1 MRQRPRYCRRV
12 QLLRSCSVLVAA
24 ATLATSS
31 ARADSGDPFDPGT
44 VALQFGGGV
53 VGGAAGGAV
62 LGAAFYGL
70 AVATSDSRSYAPLF
84 AGAFGIV
91 LGGLGGALVTVKL
104 VGDARDAE
112 GGWAGASL
120 GLLGGGL
127 AAGAAQSI
135 IGRQPTPLSLGVG
148 AALLI
153 GGPVIGYQ
161 LQNDGPAATTERR
174 VMFSL
179 PVAAF

>member
-1 MRQRPRYCRRV
+1 M
-12 QLLRSCSVLVAA
+12 LVAA
-24 ATLATSS
+24 ATLATSG

-53 VGGAAGGAV
+53 VGGAAGGAA

-70 AVATSDSRSYAPLF
+70 AVATSENDHSYAPLF

-91 LGGLGGALVTVKL
+91 IGGLAGALITVKL

-127 AAGAAQSI
+127 AAGAAQQI
-135 IGRQPTPLSLGVG
+135 IGRQPTPLSLGIG

-153 GGPVIGYQ
+153 GGPVVGYQ
-161 LQNDGPAATTERR
+161 LQNDGPATTTERR